1 MEGRPARS
9 IGLGKNPEYCHRWWP
24 REPPLTTADAAIQ
37 RPAIGPVPRPAATL
51 SNAMTPCLL
60 ALDTSTDRL
69 AAALQTPAGRWCV
82 NEAGGAL
89 ASARLVPLLMQLL
102 ADAGVALAQVQAI
115 AFGQGPGAFTGLRTA
130 CAVAQGLA
138 FAGNTPVLAIDS
150 LLIVAEDARAQA
162 AAGGLATA
170 GCWWVA
176 MDARMDEVYAAAFH
190 YNDPVSQG
198 GQGGQLGGPDP
209 APDRH
214 GDHGGDT
221 SPAGWQLQV
230 APRLWTLPALVD
242 AWAAAPPARVTGNAL
257 AVFVDR
263 LPAPGASVW
272 PQCVDRAAALL
283 RLAEQAWRRG
293 EGRAADQAL
302 PIYLRDKVA
311 QTTAER
317 QALRDATHATTA
329 TTTAAAAAANV
340 AATASTA
347 AIAAASPL
355 AKPPGAPA
363 ALST

>member
-1 MEGRPARS
+1 
-9 IGLGKNPEYCHRWWP
+9 
-24 REPPLTTADAAIQ
+24 
-37 RPAIGPVPRPAATL
+37 
-51 SNAMTPCLL
+51 MTPCLL

-89 ASARLVPLLMQLL
+89 ASARLVPLLMSLL

-162 AAGGLATA
+162 AASGLATD
-170 GCWWVA
+170 GDWWVA
-176 MDARMDEVYAAAFH
+176 MDARMDEVYAAAFR
-190 YNDPVSQG
+190 YNDRRSQG
-198 GQGGQLGGPDP
+198 GQVGQLGD
-209 APDRH
+209 ADRN
-214 GDHGGDT
+214 GDHGDPDGDT

-242 AWAAAPPARVTGNAL
+242 AWSATPPARVAGNAL
-257 AVFVDR
+257 AVFADR
-263 LPAPGASVW
+263 LPAPGASAW
-272 PQCVDRAAALL
+272 PRCVDRAAALL
-283 RLAEQAWRRG
+283 RLAEQAWQRG

-317 QALRDATHATTA
+317 QALRDAT
-329 TTTAAAAAANV
+329 TTT
-340 AATASTA
+340 
-347 AIAAASPL
+347 AAASPL
-355 AKPPGAPA
+355 AWPPSAPA
-363 ALST
+363 ALPT